1 MFTTLF
7 YPLRELADTDF
18 ASVQN
23 FVKLGLYL
31 KKWYD
36 KQQASWEVQ
45 ILKFR
50 NWICL
55 RKLHRSGLDLLPF
68 FQVLPSSAMVFTLI
82 FLNSCSQNLRSF
94 ANILPKLDFTKFW
107 RNTKCLC
114 AETLSSS
121 TDLSLKSQD
130 DDHVRQRGALGRR
143 TWETPSHHRHSASYK
158 VDNLTIESTKIFSLG
173 SHGSGVT
180 IAFYHENLLQIHF
193 IISNQTPLQG
203 TCNQHCDGG

>member
-1 MFTTLF
+1 MPKNQSQRCTGTGLWIGTKVAFQTLHCYCVCCELLSASIADTF
-7 YPLRELADTDF
+7 VFVNIIVSGKFHGSFAQRLAVNKPCLQIVITLLFVNMVCLPLRELADTDF

-50 NWICL
+50 NWICQS
-55 RKLHRSGLDLLPF
+55 KLNRSGLDLLPF

-82 FLNSCSQNLRSF
+82 FRNSCSQNLRSF
-94 ANILPKLDFTKFW
+94 VNILPKLDFTKFW

-114 AETLSSS
+114 AETLSKHWI
-121 TDLSLKSQD
+121 LSFKTS
-130 DDHVRQRGALGRR
+130 
-143 TWETPSHHRHSASYK
+143 
-158 VDNLTIESTKIFSLG
+158 
-173 SHGSGVT
+173 
-180 IAFYHENLLQIHF
+180 
-193 IISNQTPLQG
+193 
-203 TCNQHCDGG
+203 

>member
-1 MFTTLF
+1 MAWNWKKIWTYYFLF
-7 YPLRELADTDF
+7 RELADTGF
-18 ASVQN
+18 VSVQN

-82 FLNSCSQNLRSF
+82 FRNSCSQNLRSF

-114 AETLSSS
+114 AETLRRLC
-121 TDLSLKSQD
+121 DLKFDFEIFLNFLFQTGYFNDNTQKLKSKHRSQ
-130 DDHVRQRGALGRR
+130 
-143 TWETPSHHRHSASYK
+143 SHRCWPN
-158 VDNLTIESTKIFSLG
+158 VMIL
-173 SHGSGVT
+173 
-180 IAFYHENLLQIHF
+180 
-193 IISNQTPLQG
+193 ISW
-203 TCNQHCDGG
+203 CCW

>member
-1 MFTTLF
+1 MA
-7 YPLRELADTDF
+7 YSVRELADTGF
-18 ASVQN
+18 VSVQN

-82 FLNSCSQNLRSF
+82 FRNSCSQNLRSF

-114 AETLSSS
+114 AETLRCFCFLV
-121 TDLSLKSQD
+121 TCYFMLI
-130 DDHVRQRGALGRR
+130 
-143 TWETPSHHRHSASYK
+143 PSM
-158 VDNLTIESTKIFSLG
+158 
-173 SHGSGVT
+173 
-180 IAFYHENLLQIHF
+180 
-193 IISNQTPLQG
+193 IISCTKNLYRRVSLNPQPTDHHSPPQTADPAQAT
-203 TCNQHCDGG
+203 TCACS

>member
-1 MFTTLF
+1 MTETWKSFKIVKIDLRKTISEKEKLTSMPRAGFGGICGHRLDGWL
-7 YPLRELADTDF
+7 PGTETRQRELADTGF
-18 ASVQN
+18 VSVQN

-31 KKWYD
+31 NKWYD

-82 FLNSCSQNLRSF
+82 FRNSCSQNLRSF

-107 RNTKCLC
+107 RNTKCMC
-114 AETLSSS
+114 AETLRGEVWKCP
-121 TDLSLKSQD
+121 KS
-130 DDHVRQRGALGRR
+130 AM
-143 TWETPSHHRHSASYK
+143 
-158 VDNLTIESTKIFSLG
+158 
-173 SHGSGVT
+173 
-180 IAFYHENLLQIHF
+180 
-193 IISNQTPLQG
+193 QG
-203 TCNQHCDGG
+203 TDSKTNLKIKMATGETIRELRVGELIR

>member
-1 MFTTLF
+1 MWNAMNAAIQHHMPINLKN
-7 YPLRELADTDF
+7 YHVRELADTGF
-18 ASVQN
+18 VSVQN

-82 FLNSCSQNLRSF
+82 FRNSCSQNLRSF

-114 AETLSSS
+114 AETLKGIFCNFLLTWQNVVNYCHSQHECCQFFHNNKLSHWLVFS
-121 TDLSLKSQD
+121 KLSL
-130 DDHVRQRGALGRR
+130 
-143 TWETPSHHRHSASYK
+143 
-158 VDNLTIESTKIFSLG
+158 
-173 SHGSGVT
+173 
-180 IAFYHENLLQIHF
+180 LLY
-193 IISNQTPLQG
+193 
-203 TCNQHCDGG
+203 

>member
-1 MFTTLF
+1 MFHNFPTFWTMFLRVSAH
-7 YPLRELADTDF
+7 RELADTGF
-18 ASVQN
+18 VSVQN

-82 FLNSCSQNLRSF
+82 FRNSCSQNLRSF

-114 AETLSSS
+114 AETLM
-121 TDLSLKSQD
+121 D
-130 DDHVRQRGALGRR
+130 A
-143 TWETPSHHRHSASYK
+143 
-158 VDNLTIESTKIFSLG
+158 IF
-173 SHGSGVT
+173 
-180 IAFYHENLLQIHF
+180 AY
-193 IISNQTPLQG
+193 
-203 TCNQHCDGG
+203 C

>member
-1 MFTTLF
+1 MILDTVFLKIWLYGVNKRILCF
-7 YPLRELADTDF
+7 YFLRELADTGF
-18 ASVQN
+18 VSVQN

-82 FLNSCSQNLRSF
+82 FRNSCSQNLRSF

-114 AETLSSS
+114 AETLN
-121 TDLSLKSQD
+121 
-130 DDHVRQRGALGRR
+130 ALYMPKKDGRL
-143 TWETPSHHRHSASYK
+143 PASYYRHTCFLIYDFSAVVCLRGLCPTRK
-158 VDNLTIESTKIFSLG
+158 VCRPRRQATAEKS
-173 SHGSGVT
+173 
-180 IAFYHENLLQIHF
+180 
-193 IISNQTPLQG
+193 
-203 TCNQHCDGG
+203 

>member
-1 MFTTLF
+1 MILPGCEFWHSAFDSLGTALRVRRHVIGYFLRRWNKPITHELWV
-7 YPLRELADTDF
+7 RELADTGF
-18 ASVQN
+18 VSVQN

-82 FLNSCSQNLRSF
+82 FRNSCSQNLRSF

-114 AETLSSS
+114 AETLCP
-121 TDLSLKSQD
+121 LK
-130 DDHVRQRGALGRR
+130 
-143 TWETPSHHRHSASYK
+143 
-158 VDNLTIESTKIFSLG
+158 
-173 SHGSGVT
+173 
-180 IAFYHENLLQIHF
+180 
-193 IISNQTPLQG
+193 
-203 TCNQHCDGG
+203 